1 MNQVRYII
9 SDAAKKVNVESHVL
23 RYWEE
28 ELSLAIP
35 RNEMGHRYY
44 REQDIELLQ
53 SIKKLKEE
61 GFQLRAIK
69 MVLPNISKIEKLDPK
84 NILRL
89 REELNEQ
96 IISMDRES
104 PNHRTKNESNVIT
117 LSEKEDN
124 TKEEM
129 IKKEIIKEE
138 IIKEEITKEE
148 IIKEEK
154 MNPTPGVSTIS
165 LETVETI
172 DAMES
177 TGKMNEF
184 KAIMH
189 NVIADVLR
197 ENQNSLS
204 EAVGNHV
211 SQRVIKEMDYMMR
224 VKEER
229 EEERFK
235 KLDES
240 IRGHQK
246 SRKEIAATEFGRTRR
261 RRSIFHK

>member
-9 SDAAKKVNVESHVL
+9 SDAAKKINVESHVL

-28 ELSLAIP
+28 ELALDIP

-69 MVLPNISKIEKLDPK
+69 MVLPNINKIEKLDPK

-104 PNHRTKNESNVIT
+104 SNHPIQNEANVIT
-117 LSEKEDN
+117 LEEKE
-124 TKEEM
+124 EA
-129 IKKEIIKEE
+129 IKEE
-138 IIKEEITKEE
+138 G
-148 IIKEEK
+148 KEEK
-154 MNPTPGVSTIS
+154 TNHTPEVSSIS
-165 LETVETI
+165 IEAVETI
-172 DAMES
+172 SAMGS
-177 TGKMNEF
+177 VDKMNEF
-184 KAIMH
+184 KSIMH
-189 NVIADVLR
+189 NLISDVLK

-246 SRKEIAATEFGRTRR
+246 SRKEIAATEFGRSRR
-261 RRSIFHK
+261 RKSIFHK